1 MSALQ
6 APLKQP
12 FASLDNEGGTGIVTG
27 TVVDFG
33 AIYSSFAVLVA
44 SANPGGQAGI
54 NIEVSW
60 DGTLFQ
66 GVPSD
71 NSVNAQYVISFPA
84 RYVRVDAEN
93 LGASETVTA
102 QVIPL

>member
-1 MSALQ
+1 MTALH

-12 FASLDNEGGTGIVTG
+12 LVSLNGASGTGIVTG
-27 TVVDFG
+27 SAVDFG

-44 SANPGGQAGI
+44 SANPGSQAAV

-71 NSVNAQYVISFPA
+71 NSVNAQYVIPFPA

-93 LGASETVTA
+93 LAADESVTA